1 MFDEVYSIVAGEVCL
16 DEGNGSFYFR
26 NDEEREL
33 FKYTFYMVHLIER
46 EFPNPVLAE
55 VHNKLQNDA
64 RKSFTNILGQI
75 LTNRADEASRQI
87 DFCELLYCIVDK
99 NYFYL

>member
-16 DEGNGSFYFR
+16 DEGDGLFYFR
-26 NDEEREL
+26 NDQEREL

-55 VHNKLQNDA
+55 AHNKLQNEA
-64 RKSFTNILGQI
+64 RKNFNNILGQI
-75 LTNRADEASRQI
+75 LTNRTDDDSR
-87 DFCELLYCIVDK
+87 
-99 NYFYL
+99 